1 MWGSPAH
8 LTEMARVIQEAH
20 DHKQS
25 MAKND
30 LHVLVAQTNSDEFTY
45 DGIDYGGERVAEEV
59 SLALSTRVVSFSKIC
74 RQLLQEIK
82 KLSNEGRTVTKISV
96 CGYR

>member
-1 MWGSPAH
+1 MSAVHLLVLIHGMWGSPAH

-20 DHKQS
+20 DHEQS
-25 MAKND
+25 MVKND

-59 SLALSTRVVSFSKIC
+59 SLALNTRVVSFLNMLVASSRDQK
-74 RQLLQEIK
+74 
-82 KLSNEGRTVTKISV
+82 TF
-96 CGYR
+96 